1 MGNKIFVD
9 TDVVLDLL
17 ARREPYYVP
26 AARLFTLADQ
36 SKVQLYV
43 SSLSFS
49 NLHYLLTK
57 QYSRE
62 GSLKILRDFK
72 VLVKVV
78 GVDDKI
84 IGLALNSA
92 FTDFEDAI
100 QYYAALEENV
110 SVLVTRNLRDYKEA
124 GIPVLTAEGYLAT
137 R

>member
-1 MGNKIFVD
+1 M
-9 TDVVLDLL
+9 
-17 ARREPYYVP
+17 
-26 AARLFTLADQ
+26 
-36 SKVQLYV
+36 
-43 SSLSFS
+43 
-49 NLHYLLTK
+49 
-57 QYSRE
+57 
-62 GSLKILRDFK
+62 RDFK

-84 IGLALNSA
+84 VGLALNSA

-100 QYYAALEENV
+100 QYYAAMEENV

>member
-1 MGNKIFVD
+1 MD
-9 TDVVLDLL
+9 TDIALDLL
-17 ARREPYYVP
+17 ASRQPHYLP
-26 AARLFTLADQ
+26 AARLFSLADQ
-36 SKVQLYV
+36 SKIQLYV

-57 QYSRE
+57 QYSRDE
-62 GSLKILRDFK
+62 SLKILRDFN
-72 VLVKVV
+72 VLVHVT

-84 IGLALNSA
+84 VGLALNST